1 MEPMMDLLV
10 YMNKHSGDKTVLQP
24 FPLFFPIYCD
34 ILVYRLQDDEQND
47 RWIQNIGF
55 PTMQKLKA
63 QMFF

>member
-1 MEPMMDLLV
+1 MMDLLI

-47 RWIQNIGF
+47 R
-55 PTMQKLKA
+55 
-63 QMFF
+63 